1 MMKKKNTTKKGG
13 FGYVIVGS
21 LVVMA
26 VLFCILVIT
35 GSIAPIVLGLHVG
48 DAPAMM
54 TMPIFAYCL
63 LADFVLLEVIF
74 LCFMPGIRKFID
86 GEPEQEQLGKGKKK
100 LPLSVIVTIVCC
112 ALLLCSIIIAPNVCY
127 VMTEQGVDSYVFVK
141 TDSHAWEDI
150 PLYELT
156 VPEQGRIDLYI
167 FFTKSDKISM
177 LEVTKSFNSAFTEK
191 YGSVYGFVYYVKEK
205 VEEYNIPFKVS
216 NASAI
221 EHYYKDSADW
231 ETIEKLIQ

>member
-35 GSIAPIVLGLHVG
+35 GSIAPIVLRLHAG

-63 LADFVLLEVIF
+63 LADFILLEVIF
-74 LCFMPGIRKFID
+74 LCFMPGIRKMID
-86 GEPEQEQLGKGKKK
+86 GDRELTVGDKK
-100 LPLSVIVTIVCC
+100 LPLNVIVTIVCC
-112 ALLLCSIIIAPNVCY
+112 ALLICSIVIAPNVCY

-156 VPEQGRIDLYI
+156 FTNESGPELYLY
-167 FFTKSDKISM
+167 FTKKDKIP
-177 LEVTKSFNSAFTEK
+177 LIGAVNSINKAFSEK
-191 YGSVYGFVYYVKEK
+191 YGNVYGFAGFLKEHANESEC
-205 VEEYNIPFKVS
+205 VFRVT
-216 NASAI
+216 NADAI
-221 EHYYKDSADW
+221 ESYFKDSVYW
-231 ETIEKLIQ
+231 EYIEKLIQ

>member
-35 GSIAPIVLGLHVG
+35 GSLAPIVLRLHAG

-54 TMPIFAYCL
+54 TMPIFAYCVL
-63 LADFVLLEVIF
+63 VDFILLEVIF
-74 LCFMPGIRKFID
+74 LCFMPGIRKMID
-86 GEPEQEQLGKGKKK
+86 GDRELTVGDKK

-156 VPEQGRIDLYI
+156 FSEQNGLELYLH
-167 FFTKSDKISM
+167 FSKEDKIPM
-177 LEVTKSFNSAFTEK
+177 FGAVNSLNASFTEK
-191 YGSVYGFVYYVKEK
+191 YGTVYGFACELKERATDGGW
-205 VEEYNIPFKVS
+205 NFKVV
-216 NASAI
+216 NPDTI
-221 EHYYKDSADW
+221 ESYFRDSAYW
-231 ETIEKLIQ
+231 EYIEKLIQ

>member
-1 MMKKKNTTKKGG
+1 MMKKKNPFKKCGI
-13 FGYVIVGS
+13 GYVIVGS

-35 GSIAPIVLGLHVG
+35 GSIAPIVLHLHAG

-63 LADFVLLEVIF
+63 LADFILLEVIF
-74 LCFMPGIRKFID
+74 LCFMPGIRKMID
-86 GEPEQEQLGKGKKK
+86 GDRELTVGDKK

-112 ALLLCSIIIAPNVCY
+112 ALLICSIVIAPNVCY

-156 VPEQGRIDLYI
+156 FSEQNGLELYLY
-167 FFTKSDKISM
+167 FAKDDKIPM
-177 LEVTKSFNSAFTEK
+177 FGAVNSLNDAFTEK
-191 YGSVYGFVYYVKEK
+191 YGTVYGFACELKERATDGGW
-205 VEEYNIPFKVS
+205 NFKVVNPDTIES
-216 NASAI
+216 YFQGSAS
-221 EHYYKDSADW
+221 W
-231 ETIEKLIQ
+231 EYIEKLIQ

>member
-1 MMKKKNTTKKGG
+1 MMKKKNPFKKCGI
-13 FGYVIVGS
+13 GYVIVGS

-35 GSIAPIVLGLHVG
+35 GSIAPIVLRLHAG

-63 LADFVLLEVIF
+63 LADFILLEAIF
-74 LCFMPGIRKFID
+74 LCFMPGIRKMID
-86 GEPEQEQLGKGKKK
+86 GDRELTVGDKK

-112 ALLLCSIIIAPNVCY
+112 ALLICSIVIAPNVCY

-141 TDSHAWEDI
+141 TDSRAWEDI

-156 VPEQGRIDLYI
+156 VAEPGRIDFYI
-167 FFTKSDKISM
+167 FFNKNDSISM

-191 YGSVYGFVYYVKEK
+191 YGNVYGFVYFVKEK
-205 VEEYNIPFKVS
+205 AEASNIPFKVT

-221 EHYYKDSADW
+221 EHYYKDSIDW
-231 ETIEKLIQ
+231 EYIEKLIQ

>member
-86 GEPEQEQLGKGKKK
+86 GEPEQEQLGKSKKK

-156 VPEQGRIDLYI
+156 FSEQNGLELYLY
-167 FFTKSDKISM
+167 FAKDDKIPMFGAVNS
-177 LEVTKSFNSAFTEK
+177 LNSAFTEK
-191 YGSVYGFVYYVKEK
+191 YGTVYGFACELKERALDHGW
-205 VEEYNIPFKVS
+205 NFKVV
-216 NASAI
+216 NAETI
-221 EHYYKDSADW
+221 ETYFKDSAYW
-231 ETIEKLIQ
+231 EYIEKLIQ

>member
-1 MMKKKNTTKKGG
+1 MMKKKNPFKKCGI
-13 FGYVIVGS
+13 GYVIVGS

-35 GSIAPIVLGLHVG
+35 GSIAPIVLRLHAG

-63 LADFVLLEVIF
+63 LADFILLEVIF
-74 LCFMPGIRKFID
+74 LCFMPGIRKMID
-86 GEPEQEQLGKGKKK
+86 GDRELTVGDKK

-112 ALLLCSIIIAPNVCY
+112 ALLICSIVIAPNVCY
-127 VMTEQGVDSYVFVK
+127 VMTEQGVDSYVFIK

-156 VPEQGRIDLYI
+156 VAETGRIDLYI
-167 FFTKSDKISM
+167 FFNKNDSISM

-191 YGSVYGFVYYVKEK
+191 YGNVYGFVYFVKAK
-205 VEEYNIPFKVS
+205 VETINIPFKVT

-221 EHYYKDSADW
+221 EHYYKDSIDW
-231 ETIEKLIQ
+231 EYIEKLIQ